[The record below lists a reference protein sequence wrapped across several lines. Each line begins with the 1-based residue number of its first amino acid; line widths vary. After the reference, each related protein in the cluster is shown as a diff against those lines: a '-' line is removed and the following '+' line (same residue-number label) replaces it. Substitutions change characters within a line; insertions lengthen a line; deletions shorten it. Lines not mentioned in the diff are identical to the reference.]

1 MASGSSAFTRGVE
14 RGLDSGST
22 GASLLHDIFGT
33 RTLVL
38 GGEMESDES
47 ADYLSG
53 VLIGNEIREGRAWAM
68 RHGAANARIV
78 LIGAAALCERYASA
92 FTIAGLRTVS
102 GDANAAAHG
111 LWRLAQQAG
120 LTAKRHP
127 VAR

>member
-14 RGLDSGST
+14 RGLDCGST
-22 GASLLHDIFGT
+22 GAPLLHDIFGT

-53 VLIGNEIREGRAWAM
+53 LLIGNEIREGRAWAM
-68 RHGAANARIV
+68 ARDAANARIV

-120 LTAKRHP
+120 LTAKRRP